1 MKYQIALLSILIMS
15 LTPVQLT
22 AGPPG
27 MKGGFG
33 DIWLD
38 DKKSAKKESSNKKP
52 RQKRPSNKKAEAA
65 KKSKIGYRSIWDPVA
80 Y

>member
-27 MKGGFG
+27 VKGGFG
-33 DIWLD
+33 EILLD
-38 DKKSAKKESSNKKP
+38 GKKSVKKESHNKKPKQRIPSNKKP
-52 RQKRPSNKKAEAA
+52 DTA
-65 KKSKIGYRSIWDPVA
+65 KKLKIGYRSIWDPVA